1 MLAEFSRPKSRRPP
15 VFVSEIVTSFVPV
28 DEVNE
33 AFVRACVL
41 VNAPLAANVVK
52 LPAAAVVA
60 PTVPLM
66 LIEAVPVRFVTV
78 PEAGVPRIAP
88 LPSVATPVT
97 PSVLLTVIAPVIETV
112 VPLSCIILLP
122 NAVAEVNLEIY
133 PEVPVP
139 VTIELPIKK
148 PLIISTLAVVE
159 PVAIITGLEILL
171 TAEGSTDTAEPAT
184 VSDKKYTLLSTK
196 PVSPVIGPE
205 YIIVKVVAL
214 AV

>member
-1 MLAEFSRPKSRRPP
+1 MLPLK
-15 VFVSEIVTSFVPV
+15 VPV
-28 DEVNE
+28 VP
-33 AFVRACVL
+33 ATVL
-41 VNAPLAANVVK
+41 G
-52 LPAAAVVA
+52 VVA

-66 LIEAVPVRFVTV
+66 FMLAVPVRLVTV
-78 PEAGVPRIAP
+78 PLAGVPRIAP

-97 PSVLLTVIAPVIETV
+97 PSVLLTVMAPVIETV

-122 NAVAEVNLEIY
+122 NAVVEVNLEIY

-148 PLIISTLAVVE
+148 PLIISTLAVVD

-205 YIIVKVVAL
+205 YIMVKVVAL

>member
-1 MLAEFSRPKSRRPP
+1 M
-15 VFVSEIVTSFVPV
+15 SFVELVCINCGEKAEDDVWEILPLNV
-28 DEVNE
+28 PDV
-33 AFVRACVL
+33 AAIVL
-41 VNAPLAANVVK
+41 G
-52 LPAAAVVA
+52 VVA

-66 LIEAVPVRFVTV
+66 FIEAVPVRFVTV
-78 PEAGVPRIAP
+78 PLAGVPRIAP
-88 LPSVATPVT
+88 LPNVATPVT
-97 PSVLLTVIAPVIETV
+97 PSVLLTVTAPPIETV

-122 NAVAEVNLEIY
+122 NAVVEVNLEIY

-205 YIIVKVVAL
+205 YIMVKVVAL